1 MRIAILT
8 AMLCVSC
15 YGCDPA
21 SLAQHQYSGATM
33 GTTFNVKVVVAT
45 DQEPAEDLSQ
55 QLQQVL
61 DDIEEQTS
69 TYMQESELSRFNENK
84 STDWTRVSQ
93 QLCRRVEQALSIS
106 RKTNGAFDI
115 TVGPLV
121 NLWGFGPTGGR
132 DKPPDETEIEALLAR
147 VGFDKLQ
154 SDCELPALRKAHP
167 RLYVDLSG
175 WAKGFAA
182 DELAEVL
189 TGNGIENFLV
199 EVGGELRAQGLN
211 ASGEAWRIAIEKPSA
226 NGRDIQTV
234 LNISNTGLAT
244 SGDYRNFFEYEG
256 SRYSHTIDPRSG
268 RPVTHQLA
276 SVTVMHE
283 SAATADG
290 LATALLVLGPDD
302 GIALATELGVKA
314 IFVVRGPQGLESFTI
329 PSTN

>member
-8 AMLCVSC
+8 TMLCLSC
-15 YGCDPA
+15 FGCEPS
-21 SLAQHQYSGATM
+21 SLAQHEYSGATM
-33 GTTFNVKVVVAT
+33 GTTFKVKVVVAA

-61 DDIEEQTS
+61 DDIEGQTS
-69 TYMQESELSRFNENK
+69 TYLRESELSRFNEHI

-93 QLCRRVEQALSIS
+93 QLCRRVEQALKIS
-106 RKTNGAFDI
+106 QKTNGAFDI

-132 DKPPDETEIEALLAR
+132 DKPPEDAEIDALLAR

-154 SDCELPALRKAHP
+154 SDCEVPALRKAHA
-167 RLYVDLSG
+167 RLFVDLSG

-182 DELAEVL
+182 DELAAVL
-189 TGNGIENFLV
+189 IGDGMDNFLV
-199 EVGGELRAQGLN
+199 EVGGELRVQGLN

-226 NGRDIQTV
+226 DGRDIQSV
-234 LNISNTGLAT
+234 VNISNTGLAT

-302 GIALATELGVKA
+302 GIALATELGVRA
-314 IFVVRGPQGLESFTI
+314 IFVVRGPQGLQSFSS